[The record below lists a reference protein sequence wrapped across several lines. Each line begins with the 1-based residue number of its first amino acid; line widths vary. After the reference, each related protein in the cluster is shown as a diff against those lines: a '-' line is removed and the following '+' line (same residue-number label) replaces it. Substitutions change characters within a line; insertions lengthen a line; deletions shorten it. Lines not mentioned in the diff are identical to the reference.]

1 MPEQLAEQP
10 RGIAAR
16 AAHFFQRFLRRLHAG
31 FEADGVFD
39 VLPEPLV
46 DGDEKINRAR
56 LVLFGNFQPLL
67 FGAPFGFA
75 QHIAADGGEIFCERR
90 RQPAFALE
98 RREFVIQRRVVGER
112 KFFRLRFEEK
122 IERIQHRHL
131 RDQIHLHAE
140 FARGLVEDEPRG
152 VIRLRVLHPVDEM
165 FFRRDLAASSSKSA
179 CANAARAAAARPAG
193 RG

>member
-1 MPEQLAEQP
+1 MPQQLAEQP

-16 AAHFFQRFLRRLHAG
+16 AAHFFERFLRRLHAG

-39 VLPEPLV
+39 VLPKPLV
-46 DGDEKINRAR
+46 DGDEKIIRAR
-56 LVLFGNFQPLL
+56 LVRFRHFQPFL
-67 FGAPFGFA
+67 FCAPFDFA
-75 QHIAADGGEIFCERR
+75 EQIAADRRQIFRELR

-122 IERIQHRHL
+122 IKRIQHGHF
-131 RDQIHLHAE
+131 RDQIHFHAKLARRLVKDE
-140 FARGLVEDEPRG
+140 ARGV
-152 VIRLRVLHPVDEM
+152 VRLRVLQPVDEM
-165 FFRRDLAASSSKSA
+165 FFRRDASASSSKSA